1 VEIPATYGETER
13 SVVRW
18 GKGIPRGRLWFL
30 PAMRVLHVSTTAQ
43 LDGAGIAAYRLHK
56 GLRSLG
62 TDSWMLVN
70 KTKEWDNYTDFV
82 VSPATSLNKAI
93 ARLYQSLDRIP
104 GRLSGLP
111 VDRISASWVP
121 NRLTGRINTLSPDI
135 INLHW
140 VNDGLMRI
148 EALPGMRRPIVW
160 TLHDMWAFS
169 GGEHYVGDST
179 RYKEGYTAANR
190 PAAETGLDVNRWI
203 WRRKKR
209 SWSKTG
215 TMVIAAPSQ
224 WMAQCASESKLFGGR
239 RIEVMPNGVDHDRF
253 HPVDHAAARS
263 LLGLPADKKMILFGA
278 GASTSDRR
286 KGFHLLVNALK
297 ELETEVKPDDYY
309 LVVFG
314 AYSGDDSFS
323 INTHYLGRLRDEI
336 SMALVYAAADVFV
349 APSME
354 ENLANTVLESLSC
367 GTPVVAFDIGG
378 MPDMIGHEKSGYL
391 ADPYDTGQL
400 ARGIRWVVEN
410 RQRWQRL
417 SEAARN
423 TVVRSFTLKHSAAR
437 YIDLYQELR
446 EK

>member
-1 VEIPATYGETER
+1 MKI
-13 SVVRW
+13 
-18 GKGIPRGRLWFL
+18 
-30 PAMRVLHVSTTAQ
+30 LHVSTTAQ
-43 LDGAGIAAYRLHK
+43 LGGAGIAAYRLHK

-62 TDSWMLVN
+62 TDSWMLVG
-70 KTKEWDNYTDFV
+70 KTKEWDNSTDFV

-148 EALPGMRRPIVW
+148 ESLPGMRRPIVW

-203 WRRKKR
+203 WRRKKK

-215 TMVIAAPSQ
+215 ILVIAAPSH
-224 WMAQCASESKLFGGR
+224 WMAQCASESDLFKDR

-253 HPVDHAAARS
+253 HPMDRVAARN
-263 LLGLPADKKMILFGA
+263 LLGLPVDKKLILFGA

-286 KGFHLLVNALK
+286 KGFHLLVDALK
-297 ELETEVKPDDYY
+297 RLESEVNPEDYY
-309 LVVFG
+309 LAVFG
-314 AYSGDDSFS
+314 ASSGDDSFS
-323 INTHYLGRLRDEI
+323 IKAHYLGRLRDEI

-378 MPDMIGHEKSGYL
+378 MPDMIEHEKSGYL
-391 ADPYDTGQL
+391 VEPFDTGQL

-423 TVVRSFTLKHSAAR
+423 SVVSSFTLKHSASR
-437 YIDLYQELR
+437 YIDLYQELL